1 VSSLDLDQVLRAM
14 PDERLVGLV
23 LAGCAP
29 EERLRRAERLLA
41 ALHGRSAEAQGARE
55 ALARGL
61 RGLVREAPAALRAWA
76 DAQRTGSPAADWVC
90 ARLYSSLGEP
100 LRAGEAWDA
109 VIEREF
115 GSRVERHL
123 ARGRLRLDAGEWS
136 GAAADLREAFR
147 EPTGHRELERGA
159 RLLAKLRRSGEP
171 LPAKRRVKLALLGGS
186 TTQLMRPLL
195 EMVCFRD
202 HIDAEIYEAEYG
214 LFRQEVLDRS
224 SGLHRFAPDVVL
236 IATHWRDAQ
245 LPPLSEDADA
255 AVESLVSGFASLWE
269 ICRGELRAHVI
280 QHSFDPP
287 PNESYGALGRNL
299 EGGRA
304 RLLARANLELLA
316 RAGSGV
322 SILDLDGV
330 AARCGA
336 AAWDAPGLWYLAK
349 QHPAPEALGGWADAV
364 AAQLRAVFGLGKKVL
379 ALDLDNTLWGG
390 VIGEDRLEGIRLGAH
405 SPEGEAHLDLQRY
418 ARELRERGV
427 VLVVCSKNNEA
438 DAREPFEAHPEMLLR
453 LDDFAVFRANW
464 QDKATNLREIAAA
477 LDLGLDSFV
486 FVDDNPTERAWVR
499 RALPEVA
506 VPEIGDDVAHYVR
519 ILDRGRWFE
528 ALTLSEEDRLRSADY
543 AANAHRAALASG
555 AGSMDEF
562 LASLEMTATIGRF
575 DPPNLPRITQL
586 VNKSNQ
592 FNLTTRRYTQEQL
605 QAFAESTRH
614 VTRWFRLRDR
624 FGDNGLIGVMI
635 GVEDAEASTLEI
647 DLWLMSCRVLGRRM
661 EELMCGTLLE
671 EARARG
677 LSRLVGRYLPTEKNG
692 LVADLYPRLGFKD
705 AGAGGT
711 SGETVWEYDVE
722 QQPRILCPSI
732 RVEAPGSRGRESHG

>member
-1 VSSLDLDQVLRAM
+1 
-14 PDERLVGLV
+14 
-23 LAGCAP
+23 
-29 EERLRRAERLLA
+29 
-41 ALHGRSAEAQGARE
+41 
-55 ALARGL
+55 
-61 RGLVREAPAALRAWA
+61 
-76 DAQRTGSPAADWVC
+76 
-90 ARLYSSLGEP
+90 
-100 LRAGEAWDA
+100 

-115 GSRVERHL
+115 GSRVDRHL
-123 ARGRLRLDAGEWS
+123 ARGRLRLDARDWS
-136 GAAADLREAFR
+136 GAATDLREAFR
-147 EPTGHRELERGA
+147 EPTGHGDLERGA
-159 RLLAKLRRSGEP
+159 KLLAKLRRSGEP
-171 LPAKRRVKLALLGGS
+171 LPAKRRIRLALLGGA

-214 LFRQEVLDRS
+214 LYRQEVLDRS

-245 LPPLSEDADA
+245 LPPLSDDGDL
-255 AVESLVSGFASLWE
+255 AVERLVSGFESLWE
-269 ICRGELRAHVI
+269 ICRAQLRAHVI
-280 QHSFDPP
+280 QHNFDPP
-287 PNESYGALGRNL
+287 TNESYGALGKNL

-304 RLLARANLELLA
+304 RVLARANLELLG
-316 RAGSGV
+316 RAGPGV
-322 SILDLDGV
+322 SILDFEAV
-330 AARCGA
+330 AAGCGS
-336 AAWDAPGLWYLAK
+336 AAWGAPGIWYLAK
-349 QHPAPEALGGWADAV
+349 QHPGPEALAAWAEAV
-364 AAQLRAVFGLGKKVL
+364 VAQLRALFGLGKKVL

-390 VIGEDRLEGIRLGAH
+390 VIGEDRLDGIRLGAH
-405 SPEGEAHLDLQRY
+405 SPEGEAHLELQRY

-453 LDDFAVFRANW
+453 LEDFAVFRANW

-506 VPEIGDDVAHYVR
+506 VPEVGDDAAHYVR

-543 AANAHRAALASG
+543 AANAQRAELAGG
-555 AGSMDEF
+555 ASSMDEF
-562 LASLEMTATIGRF
+562 LASLEMTAKVGSF
-575 DPPNLPRITQL
+575 DALNLPRITQL

-605 QAFAESTRH
+605 QAFAESPRH
-614 VTRWFRLRDR
+614 ATRWFRLRDR

-635 GVEDAEASTLEI
+635 GVEDVETSTLEI

-661 EELMCGTLLE
+661 EELMCGTVLE
-671 EARARG
+671 EARGRG

-692 LVADLYPRLGFKD
+692 LVADLYPRLGFKSSS
-705 AGAGGT
+705 APAIAE
-711 SGETVWEYDVE
+711 ETVWEYDVE
-722 QQPRILCPSI
+722 RQPRIVCPSI
-732 RVEAPGSRGRESHG
+732 RVESSGC